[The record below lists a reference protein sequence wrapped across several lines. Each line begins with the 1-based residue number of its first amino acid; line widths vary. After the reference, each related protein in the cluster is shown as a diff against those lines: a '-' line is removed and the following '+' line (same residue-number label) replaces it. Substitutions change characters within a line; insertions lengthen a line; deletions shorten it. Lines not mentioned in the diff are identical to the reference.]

1 MIKQEPSLLYQLHHG
16 KLPEVFYNSF
26 TNINSIHVHDTRFK
40 DSATYFL
47 PRVNKN
53 FCKNQLSYRGNKLWS
68 ELNSNYKNMHWVS
81 SKNKFKKKSSKSL
94 LTIICFFL
102 FVFFLVDLFI
112 FF

>member
-1 MIKQEPSLLYQLHHG
+1 MYQLHHG

-68 ELNSNYKNMHWVS
+68 ELNSNNKSMHWVS
-81 SKNKFKKKSSKSL
+81 SKNKFKKNL
-94 LTIICFFL
+94 LNRY
-102 FVFFLVDLFI
+102 
-112 FF
+112 

>member
-1 MIKQEPSLLYQLHHG
+1 MYQLHHG

-26 TNINSIHVHDTRFK
+26 TNINSTHVHDTRFK

-68 ELNSNYKNMHWVS
+68 ELNSNYKSMHWIS

-94 LTIICFFL
+94 LTIICFWF
-102 FVFFLVDLFI
+102 FFLVDLFI